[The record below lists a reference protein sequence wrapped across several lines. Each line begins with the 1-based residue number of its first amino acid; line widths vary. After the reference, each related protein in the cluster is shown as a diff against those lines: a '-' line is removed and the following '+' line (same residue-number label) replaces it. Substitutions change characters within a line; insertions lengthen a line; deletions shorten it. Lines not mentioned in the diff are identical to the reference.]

1 MSRRGAKPVPTN
13 TKALRGT
20 VRADRGNAHEPEPK
34 SDVPACPSDLSAE
47 AKREWRRVTKE
58 LAPLGLLTRIDRA
71 ALAAYCQ
78 AWATWIEAQAALRQ
92 YGVIIKSPSGYPMQS
107 PCLVVANKAFEQMR
121 LMLAEFGMSP
131 RSRTRVHATPPQS
144 AEETALERWERGG
157 EPC

>member
-13 TKALRGT
+13 IKALRGT
-20 VRADRGNAHEPEPK
+20 VRADRGNPHEAKPK
-34 SDVPACPSDLSAE
+34 SDVPVCPSDLSAE

-71 ALAAYCQ
+71 ALAGYCQ

-92 YGVIIKSPSGYPMQS
+92 YGVVIKSPNGYPMQS
-107 PCLVVANKAFEQMR
+107 PYMAVANKAFDQMR

-131 RSRTRVHATPPQS
+131 SSRTRVHATSPQPH
-144 AEETALERWERGG
+144 EETAFERWERG
-157 EPC
+157 E